1 MMKFNGTGEMIDALE
16 YPTTTDEIIDEHGQ
30 HEIELQRG
38 TERVG
43 DVLDRLA
50 TEEFETPEEVRLS
63 VRSAVGHKAIGR
75 RFYSD
80 RDPTALGESG
90 PTPLSL

>member
-1 MMKFNGTGEMIDALE
+1 MKFNGTGEMIDALE
-16 YPTTTDEIIDEHGQ
+16 FPTTTDEIIDNHGD
-30 HEIELQRG
+30 HELELQRG
-38 TERVG
+38 TEQVG
-43 DVLDRLA
+43 EVLERLG
-50 TEEFETPEEVRLS
+50 TEEFTSPDEVRLS

>member
-1 MMKFNGTGEMIDALE
+1 MKFNGTGEMIDALE
-16 YPTTTDEIIDEHGQ
+16 FPITTDEIIADHGD
-30 HEIELQRG
+30 HELELQRG
-38 TERVG
+38 TEQVG
-43 DVLDRLA
+43 EILERLG
-50 TEEFETPEEVRLS
+50 TEEFDSPEDVRLS

>member
-1 MMKFNGTGEMIDALE
+1 MKFNGTGEMIDALDF
-16 YPTTTDEIIDEHGQ
+16 PTTTDEIIAEHGD
-30 HEIELQRG
+30 HELELQRG

-43 DVLDRLA
+43 EVLDRLA
-50 TEEFETPEEVRLS
+50 TEEFDTPEQVRLS

>member
-16 YPTTTDEIIDEHGQ
+16 FPITTDEIIADHGEH
-30 HEIELQRG
+30 ELELQRG

-43 DVLDRLA
+43 EVLERLG
-50 TEEFETPEEVRLS
+50 TEEFESPDDVRLS

-80 RDPTALGESG
+80 RDPTAIGESG

>member
-1 MMKFNGTGEMIDALE
+1 MKFNGTGDMIDALE
-16 YPTTTDEIIDEHGQ
+16 FPITTDEIIADHGD
-30 HEIELQRG
+30 HELELQRG
-38 TERVG
+38 TEQVG
-43 DVLDRLA
+43 EILERLG
-50 TEEFETPEEVRLS
+50 TEEFDSPEDVRLS

>member
-1 MMKFNGTGEMIDALE
+1 MKFNGTGEMIDALE
-16 YPTTTDEIIDEHGQ
+16 FPTTTDEIIDDHGD
-30 HEIELQRG
+30 HELELQCG
-38 TERVG
+38 TEQVG
-43 DVLDRLA
+43 EVLDRLG
-50 TEEFETPEEVRLS
+50 TEEFDTPEEVRFS

>member
-1 MMKFNGTGEMIDALE
+1 MKFNGTGEMIDALE
-16 YPTTTDEIIDEHGQ
+16 FPITTDEIIADHGEH
-30 HEIELQRG
+30 ELELQRG
-38 TERVG
+38 TEQVG
-43 DVLDRLA
+43 EILERLG
-50 TEEFETPEEVRLS
+50 TEVFDSPEDVRLS

>member
-16 YPTTTDEIIDEHGQ
+16 FPITTDEIIADHGD
-30 HEIELQRG
+30 HELELQRG

-43 DVLDRLA
+43 EVLERLG
-50 TEEFETPEEVRLS
+50 TEEFEGPEDVRLS

>member
-1 MMKFNGTGEMIDALE
+1 MKFNGIGDMIDALE
-16 YPTTTDEIIDEHGQ
+16 FPITTDEIIADHGD
-30 HEIELQRG
+30 HELELQRG
-38 TERVG
+38 TEQVG
-43 DVLDRLA
+43 EVLERLG
-50 TEEFETPEEVRLS
+50 TEEFESPEDVRLS

>member
-1 MMKFNGTGEMIDALE
+1 MKFNGTGEMIDALE
-16 YPTTTDEIIDEHGQ
+16 FPITTDEIIANHGD
-30 HEIELQRG
+30 HELELQRG

-43 DVLDRLA
+43 EVLERLG
-50 TEEFETPEEVRLS
+50 TEEFDGPEDVRLS

-80 RDPTALGESG
+80 RDQYSPGEHG
-90 PTPLSL
+90 PEQVSF

>member
-1 MMKFNGTGEMIDALE
+1 MRFNGAGDAIESME
-16 YPTTTDEIIDEHGQ
+16 YPATTDEVIDACGD

-38 TERVG
+38 TERL
-43 DVLDRLA
+43 DAVLGRLSA
-50 TEEFETPEEVRLS
+50 ERFDTPEDVRLS
-63 VRSAVGHKAIGR
+63 VRSAVGHEAIGR

-80 RDPTALGESG
+80 RDPTSPGETG

>member
-1 MMKFNGTGEMIDALE
+1 MKFNGTGEMIEALE
-16 YPTTTDEIIDEHGQ
+16 YPTTTDEIIANHGH
-30 HEIELQRG
+30 HELELQRG
-38 TERVG
+38 TEQVG
-43 DVLDRLA
+43 EILERLGS
-50 TEEFETPEEVRLS
+50 EQFDTPEDVRLS

>member
-1 MMKFNGTGEMIDALE
+1 MKFNDTGEMIDALE
-16 YPTTTDEIIDEHGQ
+16 FPITTDEIIADHGEH
-30 HEIELQRG
+30 ELELQRG
-38 TERVG
+38 TEQVG
-43 DVLDRLA
+43 EVLERLG
-50 TEEFETPEEVRLS
+50 TEEFDSPEAVRLS

>member
-1 MMKFNGTGEMIDALE
+1 MKFNGTGEMIDALE
-16 YPTTTDEIIDEHGQ
+16 FPTTTDEIIAEHGD
-30 HEIELQRG
+30 HELELQRG
-38 TERVG
+38 TEQVG
-43 DVLDRLA
+43 EVLDRLA
-50 TEEFETPEEVRLS
+50 TEEFNTPEEVRLS

>member
-1 MMKFNGTGEMIDALE
+1 MKFNGTGEMIDALE
-16 YPTTTDEIIDEHGQ
+16 FPITTDEIIDNHGD
-30 HEIELQRG
+30 HELELQRG

-43 DVLDRLA
+43 DVLDRLG
-50 TEEFETPEEVRLS
+50 TEEFEGPEDVRLS

>member
-1 MMKFNGTGEMIDALE
+1 MKFHGTGDMIDALDF
-16 YPTTTDEIIDEHGQ
+16 PTTTDEIIAEHGD
-30 HEIELQRG
+30 HELELQRG
-38 TERVG
+38 TEQVG
-43 DVLDRLA
+43 EVLDRLA
-50 TEEFETPEEVRLS
+50 TEEFDTPEEVRLS

>member
-1 MMKFNGTGEMIDALE
+1 MKFNGTGEMIEALE
-16 YPTTTDEIIDEHGQ
+16 YPTTTDEIIDDHGEH
-30 HEIELQRG
+30 ELELQRG

-43 DVLDRLA
+43 EVLERLE
-50 TEEFETPEEVRLS
+50 TEEFETPEDVRLS

>member
-1 MMKFNGTGEMIDALE
+1 MKFNGTGEMIEALE
-16 YPTTTDEIIDEHGQ
+16 YPTNTDEIIANHGDC
-30 HEIELQRG
+30 EIELQRG
-38 TERVG
+38 TENVG
-43 DVLDRLA
+43 EILERLG
-50 TEEFETPEEVRLS
+50 TEQFDTPEDVRLS

>member
-1 MMKFNGTGEMIDALE
+1 MRFNGTGDLIDALE
-16 YPTTTDEIIDEHGQ
+16 YPATTDEIIDAHGDR
-30 HEIELQRG
+30 ELELQRG
-38 TERVG
+38 TEELG
-43 DVLDRLA
+43 EVLARLG
-50 TEEFETPEEVRLS
+50 TEEFDTPEDVRLS

-80 RDPTALGESG
+80 RDPTALGETG

>member
-1 MMKFNGTGEMIDALE
+1 MKFNGTGEMIDALE
-16 YPTTTDEIIDEHGQ
+16 FPITTDEIIANHGD
-30 HEIELQRG
+30 HELELQRG
-38 TERVG
+38 TEQVG
-43 DVLDRLA
+43 EILERLG
-50 TEEFETPEEVRLS
+50 TEEFEGPEDVRLS

>member
-1 MMKFNGTGEMIDALE
+1 MKFNGTGDMIDALE
-16 YPTTTDEIIDEHGQ
+16 YPTTTDKIIAEHGD
-30 HEIELQRG
+30 HTLELQCG

-43 DVLDRLA
+43 DVLERLA
-50 TEEFETPEEVRLS
+50 SEQFDGPEEVRLS
-63 VRSAVGHKAIGR
+63 VRSAVGHEAIGR

-80 RDPTALGESG
+80 RDPAAPGESG

>member
-1 MMKFNGTGEMIDALE
+1 MKFNGTGEMIDALE
-16 YPTTTDEIIDEHGQ
+16 FPITTDEIIADHGD
-30 HEIELQRG
+30 HELKLQRG
-38 TERVG
+38 TEQVG
-43 DVLDRLA
+43 EILERLG
-50 TEEFETPEEVRLS
+50 TEEFDSPEDVRLS

>member
-1 MMKFNGTGEMIDALE
+1 MKFNGTGDMIDALE
-16 YPTTTDEIIDEHGQ
+16 FPITTDEIIAAHGD
-30 HEIELQRG
+30 HELELQRG
-38 TERVG
+38 TEQVG
-43 DVLDRLA
+43 EILERLG
-50 TEEFETPEEVRLS
+50 TEKFDSPEDVRLS

>member
-1 MMKFNGTGEMIDALE
+1 MKFNGTGEMIDALE
-16 YPTTTDEIIDEHGQ
+16 FPITTDEIIADHGEH
-30 HEIELQRG
+30 ELELQRG
-38 TERVG
+38 TEQVG
-43 DVLDRLA
+43 EVLERLG
-50 TEEFETPEEVRLS
+50 TEEFDSPEDVRLS